1 MKASA
6 YWLEEMERRGVP
18 CAPIN
23 AYPDM
28 LEDEQITHMNLV
40 RPLRLPNG
48 VETRTT
54 AFPISMTGFE
64 FEIYRPPP
72 QLGVH
77 QKEVA
82 DEWLAE
88 PDKGSD
94 G

>member
-1 MKASA
+1 
-6 YWLEEMERRGVP
+6 
-18 CAPIN
+18 
-23 AYPDM
+23 
-28 LEDEQITHMNLV
+28 
-40 RPLRLPNG
+40 
-48 VETRTT
+48 
-54 AFPISMTGFE
+54 MTGFE